1 MMSRPLA
8 GDASWPESWLKD
20 VASRGGDAGRP
31 ETWDLRHWDLAPLPV
46 HLLTKL
52 LRHALLSIS

>member
-31 ETWDLRHWDLAPLPV
+31 SPGASLSLSANTHLNVINNSCDRMDL
-46 HLLTKL
+46 
-52 LRHALLSIS
+52 

>member
-20 VASRGGDAGRP
+20 VASRGGDVGRP

-46 HLLTKL
+46 PL
-52 LRHALLSIS
+52 LRAAVL